1 MPDEPA
7 TLSPLDSTKANNQ
20 GAQVAQD
27 RTKAAAS
34 SALQGHVDYV
44 DLTERVAQGVRVRMP
59 DAEAPATPDIQQSA
73 DGAISTEVPQESTPD
88 TIELDAELDAK
99 E

>member
-1 MPDEPA
+1 MPDEPS
-7 TLSPLDSTKANNQ
+7 TLSPLESTKAKDQ
-20 GAQVAQD
+20 GAQGAET

-44 DLTERVAQGVRVRMP
+44 DLAERVVQGVTVRMP
-59 DAEAPATPDIQQSA
+59 AAEATATPDIQHST
-73 DGAISTEVPQESTPD
+73 DGAISTEAPEESTPD
-88 TIELDAELDAK
+88 TNELDAK